1 LFLKIAGKYVY
12 GFMLAANGKPGL
24 APEGGVAWVV
34 LAAAIF

>member
-1 LFLKIAGKYVY
+1 MLSCIAP
-12 GFMLAANGKPGL
+12 NGKPGL